1 MIIRSRREAVRI
13 VQEEF
18 LVQAQ
23 KQGVFFA
30 EDVPLVAKFCRL
42 ESKTRKTTGKLKMY
56 PIPARDDIEL
66 SKSDYN

>member
-1 MIIRSRREAVRI
+1 MIIRSRRKAVRI

-23 KQGVFFA
+23 KQGVFLA

-42 ESKTRKTTGKLKMY
+42 ESKKHERQQ
-56 PIPARDDIEL
+56 E
-66 SKSDYN
+66 N